1 MCATSTKYEECAAP
15 SRACGAG
22 ATLCG
27 TAGDGC
33 LVLRGRGESLR
44 LATYDWFKFVCAH
57 PRRGCAL
64 RCAVYVVCFF
74 VRC

>member
-33 LVLRGRGESLR
+33 LVLRGAVSLR
-44 LATYDWFKFVCAH
+44 GLRRTIGSNSFVRT
-57 PRRGCAL
+57 PGAL
-64 RCAVYVVCFF
+64 RCAV
-74 VRC
+74 